1 MREIVRDILYT
12 CLQNLACI
20 LHLQC
25 ISIPT
30 GDVSCAQQPR
40 GPVDTVLGS
49 ASVGS
54 ALDTRIILGLYEGY
68 NPRKVT

>member
-1 MREIVRDILYT
+1 MKGLLLGSSTKCIRAQILV
-12 CLQNLACI
+12 
-20 LHLQC
+20 
-25 ISIPT
+25 T
-30 GDVSCAQQPR
+30 GRC